1 MYHVIIICDN
11 VVKIDDGIQRI
22 CVEERDKN
30 MSGDTVLKAWMLG
43 REDVTYGDKSILTG
57 RNSMTKATKLLLI
70 LLHSGEDGVTRSQ
83 LMDELYGS
91 EEMADV
97 ANNLRVTVHRLK
109 RALAEM

>member
-57 RNSMTKATKLLLI
+57 RNSMTKATKLLLYI
-70 LLHSGEDGVTRSQ
+70 ELLLYVIVKLIAAGTCVSSCRSYC
-83 LMDELYGS
+83 DP
-91 EEMADV
+91 
-97 ANNLRVTVHRLK
+97 
-109 RALAEM
+109 